1 MRGSSSAWRTFN
13 NPRCAL
19 GTLEAMC
26 PIYLFMSNPRRSRST
41 IARTIPWRIFRNLPL
56 LWQQSREPHPA
67 AGGGGRRRFLDDQAC
82 LWWCGGD
89 LSAPEWD
96 CLGADIQPCIGCGAQ
111 VCNVRTVETDYSWM
125 IYWEN
130 VGSVCLA
137 GHCPFSMGR
146 LSIIWDNCLRL
157 GRAPVC
163 VLTTSPEVAERSAWN

>member
-1 MRGSSSAWRTFN
+1 MLLLSIPNTQHADAISQ
-13 NPRCAL
+13 
-19 GTLEAMC
+19 
-26 PIYLFMSNPRRSRST
+26 RST
-41 IARTIPWRIFRNLPL
+41 LTVRMPPRYLPIRLFRRHRPLSRHFQRKPHQHCFQPPQEECHLRWKGLPCAQARVFG
-56 LWQQSREPHPA
+56 HH
-67 AGGGGRRRFLDDQAC
+67 
-82 LWWCGGD
+82 GGD

-130 VGSVCLA
+130 VGSFCLA

-157 GRAPVC
+157 GRAPVR
-163 VLTTSPEVAERSAWN
+163 VLTTSPEVAERSAWD